1 MVSNFHS
8 GLLKDISS
16 MLFNSDEYNVIIQ
29 IKENQNI
36 KEFRAHSNLVKNL
49 ISADKFKNENNVVIF
64 NKTDITSTV
73 FEIVLK

>member
-1 MVSNFHS
+1 MSKLRLRIVSNFHF

-36 KEFRAHSNLVKNL
+36 KEFCAHSNLVPL
-49 ISADKFKNENNVVIF
+49 IL
-64 NKTDITSTV
+64 KT
-73 FEIVLK
+73 

>member
-49 ISADKFKNENNVVIF
+49 ISNKFKNESNVVIF
-64 NKTDITSTV
+64 NKPYITSIV